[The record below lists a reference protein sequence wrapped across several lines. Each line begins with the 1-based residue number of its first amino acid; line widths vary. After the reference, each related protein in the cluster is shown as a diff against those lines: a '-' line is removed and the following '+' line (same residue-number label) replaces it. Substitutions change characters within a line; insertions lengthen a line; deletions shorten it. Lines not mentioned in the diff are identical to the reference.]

1 LSENGVPAVPVF
13 WLATEDHDFAEVN
26 HVWIFDSE
34 HRPVRLETAGQAA
47 GRPVGEIV
55 LDAPPVDELRR
66 TLAGLPYAEE
76 VADLVADAYQ
86 PGCTMGQAFSRLL
99 SRLLT
104 RYDIPQVDPMSP
116 EFRALAAPAMR
127 RAVAAAGDLTNTVLE
142 RNRSLAKAGYHAQVH
157 VEPHTSLFFLLEDG
171 KRIALRRNGGGEYLV
186 GTRRLSTE
194 ELSSRAEHLSPN
206 ALLRPVVQDS
216 VLPTVAYIGG
226 PAEVAYLAQSEAIY
240 RVLLGRMPVV
250 VPRAGFTILDAGS
263 QARLERYGLSMSSFF
278 HGEERLRD
286 QISARLMP
294 ENLTVALSAAK
305 ETVDESIDRLRT
317 ILLGFDPTLA
327 KALDTSNRKIR
338 HQVEKIR
345 RKTAREILR
354 RDQRAAREARSLYDL
369 IYPERHL
376 QERLYSILPFLAKHG
391 LGLIDR
397 IESKIPLACPDHRL
411 LVA

>member
-1 LSENGVPAVPVF
+1 
-13 WLATEDHDFAEVN
+13 
-26 HVWIFDSE
+26 
-34 HRPVRLETAGQAA
+34 
-47 GRPVGEIV
+47 
-55 LDAPPVDELRR
+55 
-66 TLAGLPYAEE
+66 
-76 VADLVADAYQ
+76 
-86 PGCTMGQAFSRLL
+86 MGQSFSHLLGRLL
-99 SRLLT
+99 A
-104 RYDIPQVDPMSP
+104 RYDIPRVDPMSP

-127 RAVAAAGDLTNTVLE
+127 RAVAAAGELTKGVLE
-142 RNRSLAKAGYHAQVH
+142 RNRALAKAGYHAQVH

-171 KRIALRRNGGGEYLV
+171 KRVTLRRNGGGDYLV
-186 GTRRLSTE
+186 GTRRLSPE
-194 ELSSRAEHLSPN
+194 ELAGCAESLSPN

-240 RVLLGRMPVV
+240 RIELGRMPVV
-250 VPRAGFTILDAGS
+250 VPRAGFTILDAAS
-263 QARLERYGLSMSSFF
+263 DSRMERYGLSLSSFF

-286 QISARLMP
+286 QIAARLLP
-294 ENLTVALSAAK
+294 DKLTGALDAAA
-305 ETVDESIDRLRT
+305 ETVDTALERLRT
-317 ILLGFDPTLA
+317 SLLDFDPTLA

-338 HQVEKIR
+338 HQVDKIR

-354 RDQRAAREARSLYDL
+354 RDQQAAREARALYDL